1 QAFHK
6 VVFLIKSPQKQIWAF
21 SEVFLISS
29 LMLVLIKNP
38 EEPKLK
44 IETLSEAKKKMK
56 ELLSDPQLNLP
67 RHYPERS
74 LKGIILLD
82 QNNELHKELK

>member
-1 QAFHK
+1 
-6 VVFLIKSPQKQIWAF
+6 
-21 SEVFLISS
+21 
-29 LMLVLIKNP
+29 MLVLIKNP

-67 RHYPERS
+67 QHYPERS
-74 LKGIILLD
+74 PKGIILLD

>member
-1 QAFHK
+1 
-6 VVFLIKSPQKQIWAF
+6 
-21 SEVFLISS
+21 
-29 LMLVLIKNP
+29 M
-38 EEPKLK
+38 K

-67 RHYPERS
+67 QHYPERS
-74 LKGIILLD
+74 PKGIILLD